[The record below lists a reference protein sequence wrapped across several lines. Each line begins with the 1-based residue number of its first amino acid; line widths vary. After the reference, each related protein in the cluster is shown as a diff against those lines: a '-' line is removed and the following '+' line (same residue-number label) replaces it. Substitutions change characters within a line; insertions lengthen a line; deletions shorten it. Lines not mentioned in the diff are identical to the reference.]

1 MYSLKWEE
9 KALREMQKLERTISS
24 RIFKKVDD
32 LKENLE
38 SSDIKKLRGQ
48 NKLRLRVGDYRII
61 FSVENNLITIW
72 KVGHRKNI
80 YD

>member
-9 KALREMQKLERTISS
+9 KALREMQKLERTIFS

-72 KVGHRKNI
+72 KVGHRRNI